1 MNTYNLYVDSIETM
15 GLLDG
20 PGVRVVVFLSGCNL
34 RCLYCHNPETWAC
47 KGKEYTVD
55 ELYEIIMKYYNYI
68 KNGGVTFSGGEPL
81 LQASNL
87 KFLVKKLK
95 ASDINVAID
104 TAGYIDV
111 NKDVF
116 EVLKTSDL
124 IIMDVKATDKDEYLK
139 ITRGNIKLQDDFIKA
154 INKLDTEVWIRQV
167 IVPGIN
173 DDEAHIN
180 SLNNYVK
187 QVKNLSKVE
196 LLGYH
201 DMAIDKY
208 KKLKIP
214 YLLMDTP
221 RLSDER
227 LSQLQNM
234 VKIG

>member
-111 NKDVF
+111 NKDVS

-154 INKLDTEVWIRQV
+154 INRLDTEVWIRQV

-221 RLSDER
+221 RLTDER